1 MALTF
6 SNISSGSSTTSD
18 ISYTTS
24 NITAEIN
31 SWLLVSIASDNSGIN
46 GIASLLDTIT
56 DTSGNIY
63 TLLSKTNRTAGTL
76 DDGTT
81 LGIWL
86 GRITTKLNNGSITF
100 NFSSDTSTKCY
111 SIKKITVGNNEWVT
125 PISISNGFTGSGTA
139 FSASS
144 ISVISGYTIFGAT
157 AMESYS
163 DIIADSDTTNG
174 SWSTAYSISI
184 NNSIIHTLSQ
194 SLSTQQKTV
203 TATGNQTYN
212 TSTTILGRDWAL
224 NTIIFAPTR
233 AKSIIFVL

>member
-6 SNISSGSSTTSD
+6 SNISSGSNTTNA

-31 SWLLVSIASDNSGIN
+31 SWLLVSIASNNSGIN

-63 TLLSKTNRTAGTL
+63 TLLSKTNRTSGTL
-76 DDGTT
+76 GDGTT

-86 GRITTKLNNGSITF
+86 GRITTILNNGSITF

-125 PISISNGFTGSGTA
+125 PISIGNGFTGSGSS
-139 FSASS
+139 FSASA

-157 AMESYS
+157 AVEGYS
-163 DIIADSDTTNG
+163 AIIADSDTTNG
-174 SWSTAYSISI
+174 SWSTAYSIFA
-184 NNSIIHTLSQ
+184 NNSNNNNLSQ
-194 SLSTQQKTV
+194 ALSTQQKTV

-212 TSTTILGRDWAL
+212 TSSGSTRDWAL
-224 NTIIFAPTR
+224 NTIIFAPTK

>member
-6 SNISSGSSTTSD
+6 SNISSGSSTTASTNNS
-18 ISYTTS
+18 II

-31 SWLLVSIASDNSGIN
+31 SWLLVSIAIDNSGIN
-46 GIASLLDTIT
+46 GTASLLDTIT

-63 TLLSKTNRTAGTL
+63 TLLSKTTRTAGVSN
-76 DDGTT
+76 DGTT

-86 GRITTKLNNGSITF
+86 GRITTILNNGSITF
-100 NFSSDTSTKCY
+100 NYSVSTPCKAI
-111 SIKKITVGNNEWVT
+111 SVKKITVGNNEWVT

-139 FSASS
+139 FSASA

-157 AMESYS
+157 ALEQSTAA
-163 DIIADSDTTNG
+163 IADSDTTNG
-174 SWSTAYSISI
+174 SWSTAYTIAADTGT
-184 NNSIIHTLSQ
+184 NSTSQ

-212 TSTTILGRDWAL
+212 TSSGSTRDWAL

>member
-6 SNISSGSSTTSD
+6 SNISSGSSTTASTNNS
-18 ISYTTS
+18 IL

-31 SWLLVSIASDNSGIN
+31 SWLLVSIAIDNSGIN
-46 GIASLLDTIT
+46 GTASLLDTIT

-63 TLLSKTNRTAGTL
+63 TLLSKTNRTAGVSN
-76 DDGTT
+76 DGTT

-86 GRITTKLNNGSITF
+86 GRITTILNNGNITF

-139 FSASS
+139 FSSS
-144 ISVISGYTIFGAT
+144 AISVISGYTIFGAT

-163 DIIADSDTTNG
+163 AITADSDTTNG
-174 SWSTAYSISI
+174 SWSTAYSII
-184 NNSIIHTLSQ
+184 ANNGSDHTLSQ

-212 TSTTILGRDWAL
+212 TSTVSTRDWAL

>member
-6 SNISSGSSTTSD
+6 SNISSGSNTTNA

-31 SWLLVSIASDNSGIN
+31 SWLLVSIAIDNSGIN
-46 GIASLLDTIT
+46 GTASLLDTIT

-63 TLLSKTNRTAGTL
+63 TLLSKTTRTAGVSN
-76 DDGTT
+76 DGTT

-86 GRITTKLNNGSITF
+86 GRITTILNNGSITF

-139 FSASS
+139 FSASA

-157 AMESYS
+157 ALEQSTAA
-163 DIIADSDTTNG
+163 IADSDTTNG
-174 SWSTAYSISI
+174 SWSTAYTIAADTGT
-184 NNSIIHTLSQ
+184 NSTSQ

-212 TSTTILGRDWAL
+212 TSSGSTRDWAL